1 MQAENEEL
9 PVEPGGLVDDL
20 NVDKLAELLTLAKD
34 KGIELLP
41 QLIAAAGILFVG
53 WIIARIATRVL
64 RKVLERAKV
73 DATLREF
80 MASLFY
86 AALMVFVF
94 IAGIQ
99 KLGVPTAS
107 FVAILGAAGFAIG
120 FALQGS
126 LSNLAAGML
135 LMFFRPIRV
144 GDLVEVAG
152 VEGVVSEIGVFA
164 TILNTLDNKRVTVA
178 NAKVTDENIVNYT
191 INGKL
196 RVDMTF
202 GIGYGDDIDRAMA
215 ILERCLAEEALVLKD
230 PKPMVAV
237 SAHGDSAVEIVCRPW
252 CDPADYWDLWFAMH
266 RAVKK
271 AFDAEGIEIPFPQ
284 RDVHLHSPAGSPVG
298 AP

>member
-1 MQAENEEL
+1 
-9 PVEPGGLVDDL
+9 
-20 NVDKLAELLTLAKD
+20 
-34 KGIELLP
+34 
-41 QLIAAAGILFVG
+41 
-53 WIIARIATRVL
+53 
-64 RKVLERAKV
+64 
-73 DATLREF
+73 
-80 MASLFY
+80 
-86 AALMVFVF
+86 
-94 IAGIQ
+94 
-99 KLGVPTAS
+99 AS

-135 LMFFRPIRV
+135 LMFFRPVRV

-152 VEGVVSEIGVFA
+152 IEGIVGEIGVFA

-178 NAKVTDENIVNYT
+178 NAKVTENNIVNYT

-202 GIGYGDDIDRAMA
+202 GIGYGDDVDRAMA
-215 ILERCLAEEALVLKD
+215 ILQRCIEEEPLILKD
-230 PKPMVAV
+230 PEPMVAV

-266 RAVKK
+266 RSVKK

-284 RDVHLHSPAGSPVG
+284 RDVHLHQPAG
-298 AP
+298 